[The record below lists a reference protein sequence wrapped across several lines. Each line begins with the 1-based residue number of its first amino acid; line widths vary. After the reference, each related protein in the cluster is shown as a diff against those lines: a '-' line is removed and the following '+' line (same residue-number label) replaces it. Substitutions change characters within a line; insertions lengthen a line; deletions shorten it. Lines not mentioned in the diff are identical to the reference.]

1 MSLDKKPSRMNMRRI
16 AAIASTALLAG
27 SLALAAPVAAGAA
40 QPGNAPAAQESKHRQ
55 SAEQTDTRRLVM
67 YYQTQYHQGKYVSP
81 MAMVQRQTGLTD
93 LIVGAIHVNET
104 PGEIRLNDDLPSDA
118 KFNKMWDELDDMQ
131 DSGVDVIGMLGG
143 AARGTFERLD
153 LGSFDTYYPH
163 LRNMV
168 EKYDLDG
175 LDLDVEEDM
184 SLPGV
189 INLID
194 HLKADFGDGFI
205 ITLAPV
211 ATALKGGTSISGF
224 NYDELYAARGA
235 DIEWFNTQ
243 FYCGW
248 GSLETTA
255 GYDAIMDYGVYP
267 AEKVVAGTLT
277 DPSLCNRGFV
287 EVDKLAKTVNELS
300 KKYPGFG
307 GVMGWEYFTSQPG
320 GLKHP
325 WKWAKIITQ
334 AMR

>member
-1 MSLDKKPSRMNMRRI
+1 MSTPNFKRI
-16 AAIASTALLAG
+16 GAIASKALLATT
-27 SLALAAPVAAGAA
+27 LAFAAPLAANAASA
-40 QPGNAPAAQESKHRQ
+40 QPTSVATAQDSKSQ
-55 SAEQTDTRRLVM
+55 IGTENRRTVL
-67 YYQTQYHQGKYVSP
+67 YYQTQYHQGEYVSP
-81 MAMVQRQTGLTD
+81 LPMLQRQSGLSD

-104 PGEIRLNDDLPSDA
+104 PGEIRLNDDLPADA
-118 KFNKMWDELDDMQ
+118 KFNQMWDELGTMQ
-131 DSGVDVIGMLGG
+131 DAGVNVIGMLGG

-153 LGSFDTYYPH
+153 LATFDTYYPH

-168 EKYDLDG
+168 AKYKLDG

-194 HLKADFGDGFI
+194 QLKADFGDDFI

-211 ATALKGGTSISGF
+211 ATALKGGRSISGF

-235 DIEWFNTQ
+235 DIAWFNTQ

-277 DPSLCNRGFV
+277 DPSLCRGFV
-287 EVDKLAKTVNELS
+287 EVDTLAKTVKELS
-300 KKYPGFG
+300 DKYPGFG

-320 GLKHP
+320 GTKQP
-325 WKWAKIITQ
+325 WKWAKIITK

>member
-1 MSLDKKPSRMNMRRI
+1 MSPKQNLGRI
-16 AAIASTALLAG
+16 TAIASTALLAG
-27 SLALAAPVAAGAA
+27 TLALAAPLAANAGTPAA
-40 QPGNAPAAQESKHRQ
+40 APAATTQQ
-55 SAEQTDTRRLVM
+55 SASGEGTETRRTVL
-67 YYQTQYHQGKYVSP
+67 YYQTQYHGGTYVSP
-81 MAMVQRQTGLTD
+81 LPMVQRQTGLTD

-104 PGEIRLNDDLPSDA
+104 PGEIRLNDDLPADA
-118 KFNKMWDELDDMQ
+118 KFDTMWDELGTMQ
-131 DSGVDVIGMLGG
+131 DQGVDVIGMLGG
-143 AARGTFERLD
+143 AARGTFDRLD
-153 LGSFDTYYPH
+153 LDTFDTYYPH
-163 LRNMV
+163 LRDLV
-168 EKYDLDG
+168 ETYGLDG

-194 HLKADFGDGFI
+194 QLKADFGEDFI

-248 GSLETTA
+248 GTLETTA
-255 GYDAIMDYGVYP
+255 GYDAIMEYGVYP
-267 AEKVVAGTLT
+267 ADKVVAGTIT
-277 DPSLCNRGFV
+277 DPSLCRGFV
-287 EVDKLAKTVNELS
+287 EVDTLAKTVSELS
-300 KKYPGFG
+300 NKYPGFG

-320 GLKHP
+320 GTEKP
-325 WKWAKIITQ
+325 WKWAEIITK